1 MILNKIRAKDITQRK
16 EECDSNAPVKL
27 PALPCGH
34 LCGLWRVSESLLAWR
49 GAVSRRAAW
58 MSREPGQPT
67 SKAAEVLR
75 KLPDCINEVAPPG
88 HNQISLEN
96 VASRRA
102 AAHTWQN

>member
-1 MILNKIRAKDITQRK
+1 MILDKIRAKGFTPRR
-16 EECDSNAPVKL
+16 EEGNGRTLQGGCQPFPLSTGV
-27 PALPCGH
+27 
-34 LCGLWRVSESLLAWR
+34 VSGGFLRE
-49 GAVSRRAAW
+49 AVSRRAAW
-58 MSREPGQPT
+58 MSREPGPAA